1 MRFLNRHPGLKY
13 KLKKRIN
20 VVNINMDSV
29 STFNKVNEP
38 EIRIEHME
46 HNQSYSI
53 KKPGVNEKQKSVLES
68 WLN

>member
-1 MRFLNRHPGLKY
+1 
-13 KLKKRIN
+13 
-20 VVNINMDSV
+20 MDSV

-38 EIRIEHME
+38 EIHIEHME

-53 KKPGVNEKQKSVLES
+53 KNPGVNEKQKSVLES